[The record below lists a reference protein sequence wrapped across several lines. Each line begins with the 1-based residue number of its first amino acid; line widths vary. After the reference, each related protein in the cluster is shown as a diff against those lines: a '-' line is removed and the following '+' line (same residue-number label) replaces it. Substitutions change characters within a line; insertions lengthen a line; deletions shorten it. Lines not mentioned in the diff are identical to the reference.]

1 MERTAT
7 LDSPTRHA
15 LVNTPVGTVTVV
27 AEADA
32 RTGVYPGSAPVDYGA
47 EVPVESDAID
57 CNPLSVIVP
66 THRVVGRCGNIGGFP
81 GGLRLKRTLLKIEE
95 NHWISKSLR
104 SDLHYL
110 TLARGP
116 MAAHLA

>member
-1 MERTAT
+1 M
-7 LDSPTRHA
+7 DSPTRLS
-15 LVNTPVGTVTVV
+15 LVDSPVGTVTLV

-32 RTGVYPGSAPVDYGA
+32 LTGVYPVSAAVDCGA
-47 EVPVESDAID
+47 EVPVESDAIN

-66 THRVVGRCGNIGGFP
+66 THRVVGRRGNIGGFS
-81 GGLRLKRTLLKIEE
+81 GGLRLERTLLKIEE
-95 NHWISKSLR
+95 NRRISKSLR